1 MDMNLYGKVALV
13 SGCSQGLGYHAALA
27 LAKQGADIFGVS
39 IGDDSSLKK
48 AIEATGRNYHS
59 FTISLTTP
67 GAVSYTHLISSSL
80 ASGLPKQILSLMV
93 PENNIAFCGMTP
105 NFARRANTS

>member
-48 AIEATGRNYHS
+48 QSRQPVV
-59 FTISLTTP
+59 TI
-67 GAVSYTHLISSSL
+67 
-80 ASGLPKQILSLMV
+80 ILLLY
-93 PENNIAFCGMTP
+93 P
-105 NFARRANTS
+105 